1 MANNLNNAPPIRSN
15 WRLGEYDR
23 FVAGCQDRHEAA
35 KARWLAIH
43 ADAGLTL
50 RERAVRA
57 FRGMI
62 GRK

>member
-1 MANNLNNAPPIRSN
+1 MTKLNNAPPIRSN

-23 FVAGCQDRHEAA
+23 FVAGCQERHEDA

-43 ADAGLTL
+43 AKAGLTL
-50 RERAVRA
+50 RERATRA
-57 FRGMI
+57 ALVII